1 MADATAIDFYF
12 DPSCRWA
19 WWTSVW
25 LRRVAKLRPVTVTWK
40 LFSLAVQDSPED
52 YRQVV
57 RPDHAQ
63 HIRNFDLLRVLALA
77 RRRGGNAAIERLFAA
92 YGNAIHGAKEDIWD
106 TQVQAR
112 CLEIAGQPASLYVAA
127 LADPATEADVLAESR
142 AALALGALGTPTL
155 ALSGASTS
163 LFGPILGQVPSGDD
177 ALRLWD
183 NVRFTLETPYC
194 YELKRNRGAT
204 PSGQF
209 NDDEDV
215 AL

>member
-1 MADATAIDFYF
+1 MVLYVRPVQGDIESHIEEVRAMAEVTAIDFYV

-25 LRRVAKLRPVTVTWK
+25 LRRVAKLQPVTVTWK
-40 LFSLAVQDSPED
+40 LFSLAVQDSPAD

-63 HIRNFDLLRVLALA
+63 HIKNVDLLRVLALA
-77 RRRGGNAAIERLFAA
+77 RRRGGNAAVERLFAA

-106 TQVQAR
+106 ATVQSR
-112 CLEIAGQPASLYVAA
+112 CLETSGLPASLYADA
-127 LADPATEADVLAESR
+127 LADATTEADVLAESR

-155 ALSGASTS
+155 ALPGASTS
-163 LFGPILGQVPSGDD
+163 LFGPILGQVPSGED

-183 NVRFTLETPYC
+183 NVRFT
-194 YELKRNRGAT
+194 
-204 PSGQF
+204 
-209 NDDEDV
+209 
-215 AL
+215 